1 MALADVNAG
10 LHVEFEEGS
19 DVVKV
24 VDLVFGG
31 ISATP
36 LVAEKTAKKLIGR

>member
-1 MALADVNAG
+1 MAEVNAG

-31 ISATP
+31 ISAMP
-36 LVAEKTAKKLIGR
+36 LIAQETGQKLIGR

>member
-1 MALADVNAG
+1 LAEVNAG

-19 DVVKV
+19 DIVKV
-24 VDLVFGG
+24 IDLVFGG

-36 LVAEKTAKKLIGR
+36 LIAQETGKKLIGR